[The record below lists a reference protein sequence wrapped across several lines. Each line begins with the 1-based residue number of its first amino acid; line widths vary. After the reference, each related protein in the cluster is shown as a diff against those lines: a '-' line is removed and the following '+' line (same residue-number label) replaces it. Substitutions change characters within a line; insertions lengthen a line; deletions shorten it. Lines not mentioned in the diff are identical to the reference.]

1 MACVGEP
8 FVMKLYQHITQL
20 LDKAGLDS
28 HIHDLVNCTKGG
40 NNRTYKVTTRDGNF
54 AVKQY
59 FRRTE
64 DKRDRLSAEF
74 AFLSY
79 ANQAA
84 PGKVPQAYV
93 YDAENGLALYEFVQ
107 GQALRS
113 ENISAFEIN
122 QASEFFCALND
133 AQQKSQAHAL
143 PEASEACFSIQS
155 HLHLITQRISELAQ
169 FTPTSPED
177 GLAQE
182 LIAELKNTWQ
192 KNLTSIE
199 KITQEKHIDPLAEI
213 DPEDRCISPS
223 DFGFHNALRTPDGI
237 RFLDFEYAGWDDP
250 AKMVG
255 DFFSQLAVP
264 VRGEFFNTFVE
275 AILLPFKNK
284 HDLKQRAELLRIVY
298 QVKWCCIALNIF
310 LPVHLA
316 RRQFAN
322 PDIDIATLKKAQIK
336 KAESLLERLDSY
348 SFKS

>member
-1 MACVGEP
+1 
-8 FVMKLYQHITQL
+8 MKLYQHITQL
-20 LDKAGLDS
+20 LDKAGLNS
-28 HIHDLVNCTKGG
+28 QIHDLVNCTKGG
-40 NNRTYKVTTRDGNF
+40 NNRTYKVTTRDGDF

-59 FRRTE
+59 FRRPE
-64 DKRDRLSAEF
+64 DKRDRLAAEF

-84 PGKVPQAYV
+84 PGKVPQTYV

-133 AQQKSQAHAL
+133 TQHKSQAQAL
-143 PEASEACFSIQS
+143 PEASEACFSIQG
-155 HLHLITQRISELAQ
+155 HLHLITQRIAELEQ
-169 FTPTSPED
+169 FTPASQED
-177 GLAQE
+177 DLAHE
-182 LIAELKNTWQ
+182 LIAELKQSWQ
-192 KNLTSIE
+192 KNLAGIA
-199 KITQEKHIDPLAEI
+199 KIMQEKNIDLAAEI
-213 DPEDRCISPS
+213 NPEDRCISPS
-223 DFGFHNALRTPDGI
+223 DFGFHNALRTPSGDI

-264 VRGEFFNTFVE
+264 VRDEFFDSFVD
-275 AILLPFKNK
+275 AILSPFKNK
-284 HDLKQRAELLRIVY
+284 QDLKQRAELLRIVY

-322 PDIDIATLKKAQIK
+322 PDIDIAALKKAQIK
-336 KAESLLERLDSY
+336 KAESLLRKL
-348 SFKS
+348 